1 MSNFIKKNNKIYEVF
16 ERETSEIHF
25 QDKLKRLQEQKQQ
38 EIESH
43 KKRIAFI
50 DDKIKVLQQQINELK
65 GLK

>member
-16 ERETSEIHF
+16 ERETSETHF
-25 QDKLKRLQEQKQQ
+25 QDEIKNLQEQKQR
-38 EIESH
+38 EIKSH
-43 KKRIAFI
+43 QKRIAFI